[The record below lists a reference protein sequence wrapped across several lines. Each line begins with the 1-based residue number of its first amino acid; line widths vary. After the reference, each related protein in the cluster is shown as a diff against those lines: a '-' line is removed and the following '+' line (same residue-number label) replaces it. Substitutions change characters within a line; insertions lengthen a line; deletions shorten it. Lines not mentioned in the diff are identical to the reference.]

1 MSELLPVEGV
11 DVLGP
16 LPAEIQQLS
25 ILSAGIPVATKD
37 VVGSTALVAYLIS
50 DAVRPDLAGAG
61 LWAIAGT

>member
-1 MSELLPVEGV
+1 
-11 DVLGP
+11 VLGP

-25 ILSAGIPVATKD
+25 ILSAGITVATKD

-61 LWAIAGT
+61 LWAIAGA